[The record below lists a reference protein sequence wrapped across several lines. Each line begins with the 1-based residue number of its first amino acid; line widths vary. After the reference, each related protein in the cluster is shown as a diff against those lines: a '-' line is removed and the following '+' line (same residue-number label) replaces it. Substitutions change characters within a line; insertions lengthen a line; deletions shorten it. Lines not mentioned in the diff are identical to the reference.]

1 MRHTYPTLLA
11 TALAAALSATG
22 PASAQNAL
30 EEVVVTAT
38 KRDASL
44 ADLSAAA
51 NVLGAEKIGPGGVQ
65 NVRDMYA

>member
-38 KRDASL
+38 KRDRNPPKKHGNIPL
-44 ADLSAAA
+44 
-51 NVLGAEKIGPGGVQ
+51 
-65 NVRDMYA
+65 